1 MKTISTRQERETVL
15 GAKGFTIVELLI
27 VIVIIG
33 ILAALVIVAYNGIQQ
48 RARDAKRKQDLALIS
63 KAISLYNTDFGTP
76 VGVGSGCGAGGSG
89 NGWFNLKNGTSYPKS
104 IADCL
109 IENKY
114 LTDKVIDPT
123 GQTACSSTSPG
134 CYLKQTCGNQTFVFA
149 YLESLPMSSTAT
161 DATCVPT
168 YDSSFGFN
176 YYVEVNY

>member
-1 MKTISTRQERETVL
+1 MKTISTLRERWFL
-15 GAKGFTIVELLI
+15 GARGFTIVELLI

-48 RARDAKRKQDLALIS
+48 RARDTKRKQDLALIS

-76 VGVGSGCGAGGSG
+76 VGVGSGCGASG
-89 NGWFNLKNGTSYPKS
+89 NGGGWFNFKNGTSYPKS

-109 IENKY
+109 VENNY

-123 GQTACSSTSPG
+123 GKTTCSPSNPG
-134 CYLKQTCGNQTFVFA
+134 CYFKQTCGNQTFVFA

-161 DATCVPT
+161 DATCGPT
-168 YDSSFGFN
+168 LDTVIGAN